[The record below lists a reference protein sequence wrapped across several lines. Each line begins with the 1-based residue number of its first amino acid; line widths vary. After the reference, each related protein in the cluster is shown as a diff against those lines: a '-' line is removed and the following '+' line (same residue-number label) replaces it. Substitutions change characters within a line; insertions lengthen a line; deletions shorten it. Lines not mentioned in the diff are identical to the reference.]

1 MSEHEAET
9 PQVVE
14 VDEQPTAVVRGSDVP
29 MTELTDFFDRAFG
42 ALGGTVAVRPGAV
55 VGPAFARYA
64 RPPSDTAD
72 LEAGFPVSAPVE
84 PDGDVLPS
92 ALPGGRVARL
102 VHHGSYDE
110 LGSSWARLM
119 TWAEE
124 QGLTHTGVF
133 WEVYLTEPTPDG
145 DPDAMRTELN
155 LLLG

>member
-1 MSEHEAET
+1 MNEPEAET

-42 ALGGTVAVRPGAV
+42 ALGGTVRPGAI

-84 PDGDVLPS
+84 PAGDVAAS

-102 VHHGSYDE
+102 VHRGSYE
-110 LGSSWARLM
+110 ALGSSWARLLA
-119 TWAEE
+119 WAEE

-133 WEVYLTEPTPDG
+133 WEVYLTEPTPDA